1 MRDHLSIFDQDS
13 AIKKSK
19 RKNSKPIFDFRL
31 RVSAG
36 RAASEIYLSGSRK
49 FLHIQKKGDAHAS
62 PFTRYWSPNSI
73 SNVILSLSQYG
84 MRTRGILWAAAHLFF
99 S

>member
-13 AIKKSK
+13 AIEKSK

-36 RAASEIYLSGSRK
+36 RAASEIYSSGSRK
-49 FLHIQKKGDAHAS
+49 FLHIQKKKG
-62 PFTRYWSPNSI
+62 
-73 SNVILSLSQYG
+73 VQKL
-84 MRTRGILWAAAHLFF
+84 RTLYI
-99 S
+99 

>member
-1 MRDHLSIFDQDS
+1 MRDHLSISDQEL
-13 AIKKSK
+13 AIEKSE

-49 FLHIQKKGDAHAS
+49 FLHIQKRRVCKNCT
-62 PFTRYWSPNSI
+62 PFIYEI
-73 SNVILSLSQYG
+73 MHFLL
-84 MRTRGILWAAAHLFF
+84 
-99 S
+99 